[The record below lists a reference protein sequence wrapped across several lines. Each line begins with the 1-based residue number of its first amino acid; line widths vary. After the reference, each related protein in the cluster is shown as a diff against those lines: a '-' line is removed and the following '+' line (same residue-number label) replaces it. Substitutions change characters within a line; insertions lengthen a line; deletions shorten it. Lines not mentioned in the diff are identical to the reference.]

1 MTDALDRLLAIMAR
15 LRDPEGGCPWDREQD
30 FATIAPYTIEEA
42 YEVADAIARSDMA
55 ALKDELGDLLF
66 QVVFHAR
73 MAEEA
78 GLFDFADVAA
88 AISDKMVRRHPHVFG
103 DAEIANAAA
112 QTLAWEEHKAKERT
126 AKAVASGARESV
138 LDGVALALPA
148 LLRADKIQK
157 RAARI
162 GFDWPEA
169 RPVIAKLSEEI
180 GELEAELAVEAGAD
194 HNKDRIEDEMGDIL
208 FAAANLARKL
218 DIDPETALRRATE
231 KFERRFR
238 RVEVL
243 AAERGIGPDLNPL
256 DALWREVKSGEAK
269 GDPISSTSAD
279 QIPSFSE
286 PRRAEGI
293 SDNRVLRL
301 ERVEE
306 TLPTGFEGLRNEARA
321 EGYKMLDRLATEWE
335 FSRDPFRTRRRSS
348 VRRLF
353 RRPFSRYRRDHSGS
367 CHSRRLPH
375 AALLCRQGVSPSW
388 DSASARALSAGPKGS
403 CRPLNHRQC
412 RGRQRALLGIAR
424 LHLGPAGRPHPYAS
438 VRLLSSMHSLNY
450 HAGQLYR
457 RQNNRPIA
465 GQHPCRRAV

>member
-15 LRDPEGGCPWDREQD
+15 LRDPERGCPWDRQQD

-42 YEVADAIARSDMA
+42 YEVADAIARSDVA

-66 QVVFHAR
+66 QVVFHAQ

-78 GLFDFADVAA
+78 GLFDFADVAT

-112 QTLAWEEHKAKERT
+112 QTLAWEEHKAKERA

-218 DIDPETALRRATE
+218 DIDPEAALRRATE

-243 AAERGIGPDLNPL
+243 AAERGIGPDLDAL
-256 DALWREVKSGEAK
+256 DALWREVEK
-269 GDPISSTSAD
+269 
-279 QIPSFSE
+279 
-286 PRRAEGI
+286 
-293 SDNRVLRL
+293 
-301 ERVEE
+301 
-306 TLPTGFEGLRNEARA
+306 
-321 EGYKMLDRLATEWE
+321 
-335 FSRDPFRTRRRSS
+335 RRSE
-348 VRRLF
+348 
-353 RRPFSRYRRDHSGS
+353 G
-367 CHSRRLPH
+367 
-375 AALLCRQGVSPSW
+375 
-388 DSASARALSAGPKGS
+388 
-403 CRPLNHRQC
+403 
-412 RGRQRALLGIAR
+412 
-424 LHLGPAGRPHPYAS
+424 
-438 VRLLSSMHSLNY
+438 
-450 HAGQLYR
+450 
-457 RQNNRPIA
+457 
-465 GQHPCRRAV
+465 